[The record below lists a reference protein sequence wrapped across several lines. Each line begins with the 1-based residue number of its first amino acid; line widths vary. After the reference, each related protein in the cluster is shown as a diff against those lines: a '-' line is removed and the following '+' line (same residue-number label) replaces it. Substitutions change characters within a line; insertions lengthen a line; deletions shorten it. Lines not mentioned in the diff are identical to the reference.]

1 MGAFSVVENLGKIP
15 PKYLILEHLLEFR
28 TDLYKLKVPILLLS
42 PISRDVNQWYH
53 EFEQSILSAFETRN
67 FKPVLRASDGEYRFL
82 LGTQPPSLR
91 EKFSR
96 WPLLFAK
103 YLGSKILEK
112 RSGFAGQTAPG
123 ISVGVYSAD
132 ELKRGREVFAKGV
145 LYVLQHGQL
154 AAHLQFAPEPFQ
166 ECYHPAFKR
175 FLDGHG
181 AELAADNYVPFYFV
195 YLFLSRV
202 ATAGL
207 LSGRRILLING
218 ASEPKRKAIDA
229 RFERYGAL
237 ETRWVGLSKDRSLFD
252 RIALSEGDLGSDICF
267 LGGGVGKF
275 NLIQQLGNFPG
286 PVIDAGYYFEAWAN
300 PEIAHRRPLCIV

>member
-1 MGAFSVVENLGKIP
+1 MIKEKEAAWLRKVPDHYKIMS
-15 PKYLILEHLLEFR
+15 HLLRSR
-28 TDLYKLKVPILLLS
+28 TEYWEPRSPVYVLSPVQRDVSEWYRKFEISVLDAIVDRRHVPI
-42 PISRDVNQWYH
+42 I
-53 EFEQSILSAFETRN
+53 
-67 FKPVLRASDGEYRFL
+67 RASDGEYRFL

-96 WPLLFAK
+96 WPLLFAM
-103 YLGSKILEK
+103 YLRSKILEK
-112 RSGFAGQTAPG
+112 RSGFTGQTAPG
-123 ISVGVYSAD
+123 ISVGRYSAE

-154 AAHLQFAPEPFQ
+154 GAHLQFAPKPFQ

-175 FLDGHG
+175 FLDGQG
-181 AELAADNYVPFYFV
+181 AELTADNYVPFYFV

-202 ATAGL
+202 STAGL
-207 LSGRRILLING
+207 LRGRRILFING

-229 RFERYGAL
+229 RFERYGVL

-252 RIALSEGDLGSDICF
+252 RIELSEGDLGSDICI

-300 PEIAHRRPLCIV
+300 PEIARRRPLCIA

>member
-1 MGAFSVVENLGKIP
+1 MENIGKIP
-15 PKYLILEHLLEFR
+15 SRYIILEHLLNFSN
-28 TDLYKLKVPILLLS
+28 DLYNFGVPILLLS
-42 PISRDVNQWYH
+42 PIARDVNRWYH
-53 EFEQSILSAFETRN
+53 EFELSVLLALETRN

-82 LGTQPPSLR
+82 LGIQPPSLR

-96 WPLLFAK
+96 WPLLYAK
-103 YLGSKILEK
+103 YLRLKILEK
-112 RSGFAGQTAPG
+112 KSGFTGQTAPG
-123 ISVGVYSAD
+123 ISVGSYSAE
-132 ELKRGREVFAKGV
+132 ELKRGREGFANGVF
-145 LYVLQHGQL
+145 YVLQHGQL
-154 AAHLQFAPEPFQ
+154 AAHLQFAPKPFQ

-175 FLDGHG
+175 FLDAQG
-181 AELAADNYVPFYFV
+181 AELTADNYVPFYFV

-207 LSGRRILLING
+207 LDGRRVLFING
-218 ASEPKRKAIDA
+218 ASESKRRAIDA
-229 RFERYGAL
+229 RFGQYGVL
-237 ETRWVGLSKDRSLFD
+237 ETRWVGLSKERSLFD
-252 RIALSEGDLGSDICF
+252 QIELSERDLCSDICI